1 MYTVPACHS
10 DSYVAFSPVDNY
22 LISSRMTKMFYLQV
36 VITSHPGSSF
46 EPLIMVPTVSIPVNT
61 TGCQTP
67 PPSYSNHSLVSI
79 CQVTPLIARSVFVP
93 TGIQALQCTSSPPP
107 NCTTITCLVPSTHDS
122 VAFKI
127 EPCYSPPAITMD
139 NYINGSNSAAPHHTF
154 SHSLKFNFS
163 SSKVPLTVTLTQHTS
178 PLSMGFKVMMLMT
191 IALHNNTCNETVSTY
206 LQQGLTS
213 PDKCLYN
220 N

>member
-1 MYTVPACHS
+1 
-10 DSYVAFSPVDNY
+10 
-22 LISSRMTKMFYLQV
+22 MFYLQV

-127 EPCYSPPAITMD
+127 EPCYSPPAITLD
-139 NYINGSNSAAPHHTF
+139 TYINGSATSHHTF
-154 SHSLKFNFS
+154 AHSLKINFS

-178 PLSMGFKVMMLMT
+178 PLSMGVKVMMLMT
-191 IALHNNTCNETVSTY
+191 TYTCNETVSIYST
-206 LQQGLTS
+206 
-213 PDKCLYN
+213 
-220 N
+220 